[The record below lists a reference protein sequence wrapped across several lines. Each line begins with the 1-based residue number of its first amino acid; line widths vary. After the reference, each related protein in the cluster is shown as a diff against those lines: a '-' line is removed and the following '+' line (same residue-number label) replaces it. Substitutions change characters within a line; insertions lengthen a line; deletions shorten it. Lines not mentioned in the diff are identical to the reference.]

1 MDRLTP
7 FPCNIHMTDNETY
20 LLIGGNG
27 KTGRRVAQRLA
38 ARDLPVRIGSRSGQP
53 AFDWQAAPSTWAP
66 VVRGATVAYV
76 TYYPDL
82 AFPGAAP
89 AIRAFA
95 EVAAEAGVRRL
106 VLLSGRGEEDAA
118 ASEEMIKGV
127 GLEWTVLR
135 STWFAQDFNEHF
147 LLPPVLKGLISLPSD
162 VPEPFVDLEDV
173 ADVAVAA
180 LTEDGHH
187 GRTYELTGPRLVTFT
202 EAAGLISEASGRA
215 VRFEKVTPEV
225 CTARLIADGV
235 PAEEAEALTE
245 LFARILDGRNAHVT
259 NDVTQVTG
267 RSARDF
273 VTFVRDA
280 AATGVWNP

>member
-1 MDRLTP
+1 MDSLTP
-7 FPCNIHMTDNETY
+7 VPCNIHMTDNATY

-27 KTGRRVAQRLA
+27 KTGRRVAERLT

-53 AFDWQAAPSTWAP
+53 AFDWNADPATWAP
-66 VVRGATVAYV
+66 LMRGATAAYV

-82 AFPGAAP
+82 GIPGAAP

-95 EVAAEAGVRRL
+95 EVAAETGVRRL

-118 ASEEMIKGV
+118 ASEEMIKDV
-127 GLEWTVLR
+127 GLEWTVVR
-135 STWFAQDFNEHF
+135 STWFAQDFTEHF
-147 LLPPVLKGLISLPSD
+147 LLPPVLSGVISLPTD
-162 VPEPFVDLEDV
+162 APEPFVDLEDV

-187 GRTYELTGPRLVTFT
+187 GRTYELTGPQLVTFA
-202 EAAGLISEASGRA
+202 EAAALISEASGRP
-215 VRFEKVTPEV
+215 VRFEKVTPAV
-225 CTARLIADGV
+225 CTERMIAGGV
-235 PAEEAEALTE
+235 PVEEAEALTE

-259 NDVTQVTG
+259 GDVTAVTG

-280 AATGVWNP
+280 AATGVWNS